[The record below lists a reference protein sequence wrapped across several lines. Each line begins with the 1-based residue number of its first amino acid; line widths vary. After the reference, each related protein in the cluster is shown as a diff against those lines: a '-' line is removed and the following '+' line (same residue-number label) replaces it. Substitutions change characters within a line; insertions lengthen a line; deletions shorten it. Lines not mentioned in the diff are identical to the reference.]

1 MKTVLV
7 ALVITTNWISDWE
20 PVIMA
25 PVVTNVITAGDHQY
39 PIYGYEERELTDKRE
54 RGPGW
59 YYTHREKITKVVKT
73 NYLPVVEME
82 VPDE

>member
-25 PVVTNVITAGDHQY
+25 PVVTNVITVGDHQY
-39 PIYGYEERELTDKRE
+39 ATYGYEERELSDKRS
-54 RGPGW
+54 RGPGY
-59 YYTHREKITKVVKT
+59 YYTARERIVKVVET
-73 NYLPVVEME
+73 NYLSVVEME